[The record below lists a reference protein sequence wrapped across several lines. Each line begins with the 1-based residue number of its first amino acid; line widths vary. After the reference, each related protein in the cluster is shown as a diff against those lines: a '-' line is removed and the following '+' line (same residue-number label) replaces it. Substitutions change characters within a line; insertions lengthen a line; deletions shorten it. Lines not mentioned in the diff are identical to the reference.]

1 LDREAEVST
10 LWLGCRRNRGE
21 RRLSRFVTIA
31 ERPDMMGQMAPD
43 PAIDVERRTRF
54 NNLFDQHY
62 AAVRAYVARRSGT
75 AGVVDDVLS
84 ETFLVAWRRID
95 SVPTD
100 GLPWLLGV
108 ARRVLANQRR
118 GEARRGALVQL
129 LASVMPQGPVAEPAS
144 EVFGE
149 LSDALAAL
157 SVREREALLLVAWEG
172 LDPQRAA
179 RVVGCA
185 PAAFR
190 ARLYRARRQLTAAL
204 QPTPDDARLTEEAR

>member
-1 LDREAEVST
+1 MPV
-10 LWLGCRRNRGE
+10 
-21 RRLSRFVTIA
+21 
-31 ERPDMMGQMAPD
+31 AP
-43 PAIDVERRTRF
+43 PIDVDRRARF
-54 NNLFDQHY
+54 DALFDRHY
-62 AAVRAYVARRSGT
+62 AAVRAYVVRRSA

-95 SVPTD
+95 ALPPD

-118 GEARRGALVQL
+118 ADARRGALVEL
-129 LASVMPQGPVAEPAS
+129 LASVLPRSPIPEPAGD
-144 EVFGE
+144 VFGDLGE
-149 LSDALAAL
+149 AISAL
-157 SVREREALLLVAWEG
+157 SPREREALLLVAWEG

-190 ARLYRARRQLTAAL
+190 ARLYRARRQLAAQL
-204 QPTPDDARLTEEAR
+204 KPMPDAERLHEEAR

>member
-1 LDREAEVST
+1 VSA
-10 LWLGCRRNRGE
+10 GA
-21 RRLSRFVTIA
+21 SRFVTFA
-31 ERPDMMGQMAPD
+31 DRPDMMGQMAADAP
-43 PAIDVERRTRF
+43 IDVERRTRF
-54 NNLFDQHY
+54 NILFDQHY
-62 AAVRAYVARRSGT
+62 AAVRAYVARRTGT

-129 LASVMPQGPVAEPAS
+129 LASVLPQRPVAEPAS

-149 LSDALAAL
+149 LSHALAAL
-157 SVREREALLLVAWEG
+157 SAREREALLLVAWEG

-190 ARLYRARRQLTAAL
+190 ARLYRARRQLAARL
-204 QPTPDDARLTEEAR
+204 QLTPDEARLSEEAR

>member
-1 LDREAEVST
+1 MARDSPTGVEHRP
-10 LWLGCRRNRGE
+10 
-21 RRLSRFVTIA
+21 RFDA
-31 ERPDMMGQMAPD
+31 
-43 PAIDVERRTRF
+43 
-54 NNLFDQHY
+54 LFDGHY
-62 AAVRAYVARRSGT
+62 AAVRAYVARRSST

-95 SVPTD
+95 SVPAD

-118 GEARRGALVQL
+118 AEARRGALVEL
-129 LASVMPQGPVAEPAS
+129 LASLLPRGPIAEPAD

-149 LSDALAAL
+149 LGDAIAAL
-157 SVREREALLLVAWEG
+157 SPREREALLLVAWEG

-190 ARLYRARRQLTAAL
+190 ARLYRARRALVVQLDS
-204 QPTPDDARLTEEAR
+204 TPDEARLTEEAR

>member
-1 LDREAEVST
+1 MAGDR
-10 LWLGCRRNRGE
+10 
-21 RRLSRFVTIA
+21 
-31 ERPDMMGQMAPD
+31 P
-43 PAIDVERRTRF
+43 IDVRYRASF
-54 NNLFDQHY
+54 DALFDEHY
-62 AAVRAYVARRSGT
+62 AAVRAYVARRCGA

-95 SVPTD
+95 SVPAD

-118 GEARRGALVQL
+118 AEARRGALVDR
-129 LASVMPQGPVAEPAS
+129 LARMLSRAPVTEPAV
-144 EVFGE
+144 EAFGE
-149 LSDALAAL
+149 LRDALAAL
-157 SVREREALLLVAWEG
+157 SPQQREALLLVAWEG

-190 ARLYRARRQLTAAL
+190 ARLYRARRQLAAEL
-204 QPTPDDARLTEEAR
+204 ELTLDQARLTEEAR

>member
-1 LDREAEVST
+1 MAE
-10 LWLGCRRNRGE
+10 
-21 RRLSRFVTIA
+21 
-31 ERPDMMGQMAPD
+31 D
-43 PAIDVERRTRF
+43 PPIDVDRQARF
-54 NNLFDQHY
+54 NDLFDQHY
-62 AAVRAYVARRSGT
+62 AAVRAYIARRSGT

-95 SVPTD
+95 SVPPD

-118 GEARRGALVQL
+118 GEARRGALVHA
-129 LASVMPQGPVAEPAS
+129 LAGMLPRGPVAEPDG

-149 LSDALAAL
+149 LSEALAAL
-157 SVREREALLLVAWEG
+157 SAREREALLLVAWEG

-190 ARLYRARRQLTAAL
+190 ARLYRARRQLAAQL
-204 QPTPDDARLTEEAR
+204 HAPPPDARLTEEAR